1 MLLIYFIIWFL
12 ILSCYVFNILV
23 FIDYKQTNGLESKDI
38 VFYMIFLLLAPLVII
53 IQIISFLLKNYG
65 SKN

>member
-1 MLLIYFIIWFL
+1 MLFIYFIIWFL

-53 IQIISFLLKNYG
+53 IQIISFLLK
-65 SKN
+65 KLWK

>member
-53 IQIISFLLKNYG
+53 IQIISFLLK
-65 SKN
+65 KLWK

>member
-1 MLLIYFIIWFL
+1 MLIAYFVIWFL
-12 ILSCYVFNILV
+12 IFSCYVFNILV

-53 IQIISFLLKNYG
+53 IQIISFLFKKLWK
-65 SKN
+65 

>member
-1 MLLIYFIIWFL
+1 MLVIYFIIWFL

-53 IQIISFLLKNYG
+53 IQIISFLLK
-65 SKN
+65 KLWK

>member
-53 IQIISFLLKNYG
+53 IQIISFLFKKLWK
-65 SKN
+65 

>member
-1 MLLIYFIIWFL
+1 MILIYFIIWFL
-12 ILSCYVFNILV
+12 IFSCYVFNILV

-53 IQIISFLLKNYG
+53 IQIISFLLK
-65 SKN
+65 KLWK